1 MNSFS
6 KILMQQKIKIISS
19 LQLINSTA
27 IMPNTLAKRKK
38 VIGKLMDEVE
48 SCNVCLERSAK
59 LAKLM
64 EVPLVVPPEAAS
76 YACALTASLKVTS
89 TPLLLST
96 PSSNLS
102 CAFAAKSLAVIMK
115 SPSSVVKKKAEYIDF
130 CNSAQ
135 VKTECF
141 KYIKNG
147 ADLPIDQQS
156 QIDFLVRKFNS
167 SAILAAFSMLI
178 GKVSGAAPMAFF
190 PLPMMKKD
198 LIQQFLCL
206 IYDTK
211 SMMINTKEEC
221 YRYVQSKYSYSEYFD
236 QNTHTLNILET
247 VLLKCPNID

>member
-1 MNSFS
+1 
-6 KILMQQKIKIISS
+6 
-19 LQLINSTA
+19 
-27 IMPNTLAKRKK
+27 
-38 VIGKLMDEVE
+38 
-48 SCNVCLERSAK
+48 
-59 LAKLM
+59 
-64 EVPLVVPPEAAS
+64 
-76 YACALTASLKVTS
+76 VTS
-89 TPLLLST
+89 TPFSSST

-102 CAFAAKSLAVIMK
+102 GAFAAESLAVIMK

-130 CNSAQ
+130 CDSAQ

-147 ADLPIDQQS
+147 ADLRIDQQS

-190 PLPMMKKD
+190 PLPTMKKD

-221 YRYVQSKYSYSEYFD
+221 YQYVRSKYSYSEYFG
-236 QNTHTLNILET
+236 
-247 VLLKCPNID
+247 VFC